1 MSQKKGNKKDKHDI
15 ATIALVTAIISL
27 IGGGREISLLEKN
40 TFYMVHCQ
48 DIFEISRK
56 AVKTMFGITMDIIQ
70 ITLDIVMVV
79 LLANL
84 VKKNK

>member
-1 MSQKKGNKKDKHDI
+1 
-15 ATIALVTAIISL
+15 
-27 IGGGREISLLEKN
+27 
-40 TFYMVHCQ
+40 
-48 DIFEISRK
+48 
-56 AVKTMFGITMDIIQ
+56 MFGITMDNIQ